1 MIEGNIL
8 KMENELGDV
17 AQYILPIGD
26 QKVPMNELVGK
37 EIELEFKGQINC
49 ISTGEKIKKTYNQG
63 YSYKAFMKLAA
74 CDICIVKPEL
84 CHYDKGTCREPEW
97 GEKHCMTPHY
107 VYLSIAS
114 SPKIGITRECNIPHR
129 WIDQGATYAL
139 PILKVRDRL
148 TSGII
153 ENEIAKEMSD
163 KTNWRKML
171 KGDIEEADLYEIRE
185 QIFNDYGDLLDDM
198 EAEDIEEDIL
208 QIEYPIESI
217 PDKIKSMS
225 FDKTPVI
232 SGKLTGIKG
241 QYLIFEQGV
250 LNMRKHAGYY
260 LYLNS

>member
-1 MIEGNIL
+1 MVEGNIL

-17 AQYILPIGD
+17 AQYTLPIGD
-26 QKVPMNELVGK
+26 QKVSMNELVGK
-37 EIELEFKGQINC
+37 EIEFEFKGQINC

-63 YSYKAFMKLAA
+63 YSYKAFTKLAA

-84 CHYDKGTCREPEW
+84 CHYDEGTCREPEW
-97 GEKHCMTPHY
+97 GERNCMTPHF

-114 SPKIGITRECNIPHR
+114 SPKIGITRACNIPHR

-139 PILKVRDRL
+139 PILKVNDRH

-153 ENEIAKEMSD
+153 ESEIAKNMSD

-171 KGDIEEADLYEIRE
+171 KGEIEEADLYEIRE
-185 QIFNDYGDLLDDM
+185 QIFDDYGDLLDDM
-198 EAEDIEEDIL
+198 GAEDVEEEIL
-208 QIEYPIESI
+208 HIQYPIESL
-217 PDKIKSMS
+217 PEKINSMG

-241 QYLIFEQGV
+241 QYLIFEKGV
-250 LNMRKHAGYY
+250 LNMRKHQGYY
-260 LYLNS
+260 LYLNT